1 MAIGFP
7 KSRRSGGPKT
17 TAGKLV
23 ASRNSLTTGVYSIQE
38 ALPGEDPSQLREL
51 EQSFL
56 QDLAPQGAVE
66 AALVHSLVVIAWKKL
81 RLERLE
87 YRYVRDKLNQKRTFL
102 EIENAGVK
110 SYPDGVGDY
119 LLDTKLIES
128 CDGKLAKEY
137 LRYCNILKECGWTEA
152 DLLRLKKESHKTF
165 TRLHEL
171 MLVECDY
178 SEISIFDMSTIR
190 YSFTDP
196 RQPIENVID
205 TLIGEAQAAIWVF
218 QNKEKLLQAHQ
229 QIQDKRLLSA
239 LQFERPQR
247 AADEL
252 DRSFF
257 KTLAELRKQQ
267 DWRARHDY
275 IDVASKAIE
284 KS

>member
-1 MAIGFP
+1 MSLGFH

-17 TAGKLV
+17 PAGKLV
-23 ASRNSLTTGVYSIQE
+23 ASQNSLKSGVYSVQAI
-38 ALPGEDPSQLREL
+38 LPGEDPAQLHEL
-51 EQSFL
+51 EQSFIE
-56 QDLAPQGAVE
+56 DFSPQGVVE

-87 YRYVRDKLNQKRTFL
+87 YRYIRDKLNQEPTFL
-102 EIENAGVK
+102 EIENTGVK
-110 SYPDGVGDY
+110 NYPDGVGNY

-128 CDGKLAKEY
+128 CDGELAKEY
-137 LRYCNILKECGWTEA
+137 LRYCNILKECGWTET
-152 DLLRLKKESHKTF
+152 DLLRLKKESLKTF
-165 TRLHEL
+165 TRLYEL
-171 MLVECDY
+171 MLVKCDY
-178 SEISIFDMSTIR
+178 SETSLFDMATIP
-190 YSFTDP
+190 YSFTHP

-205 TLIGEAQAAIWVF
+205 ILIGEAQAAIWVF

-229 QIQDKRLLSA
+229 QIRDKRLISA

-275 IDVASKAIE
+275 IDVTSKSIE
-284 KS
+284 KP

>member
-1 MAIGFP
+1 MYSVQAI
-7 KSRRSGGPKT
+7 
-17 TAGKLV
+17 
-23 ASRNSLTTGVYSIQE
+23 
-38 ALPGEDPSQLREL
+38 LPGEDPAQLHEL
-51 EQSFL
+51 EQLFIEDFS
-56 QDLAPQGAVE
+56 PQGVAE
-66 AALVHSLVVIAWKKL
+66 AALVHSLVLIAWKKL

-87 YRYVRDKLNQKRTFL
+87 YRHVRDMLNQKPTFL
-102 EIENAGVK
+102 EIENTSVK
-110 SYPDGVGDY
+110 NYPDGVGDY

-128 CDGKLAKEY
+128 CDGELAKEY

-152 DLLRLKKESHKTF
+152 DLMRLKKESHKTF
-165 TRLHEL
+165 TRLYEL

-178 SEISIFDMSTIR
+178 SEITIFDMSTIR
-190 YSFTDP
+190 YSFTHP

-205 TLIGEAQAAIWVF
+205 ALIGEAQAAIWVF

-229 QIQDKRLLSA
+229 QIRDKRLISA
-239 LQFERPQR
+239 LQFESSQR

-275 IDVASKAIE
+275 IDIASKAIE
-284 KS
+284 KP

>member
-1 MAIGFP
+1 MALGFP

-17 TAGKLV
+17 SAGKLA
-23 ASRNSLTTGVYSIQE
+23 ASQNSLKTGVYAIQE
-38 ALPGEDPSQLREL
+38 VLPGEDLSQLREL
-51 EQSFL
+51 EQLFV
-56 QDLAPQGAVE
+56 QDFAPQGSVE

-87 YRYVRDKLNQKRTFL
+87 YRYIRDKLNQEPTFL
-102 EIENAGVK
+102 EIENVGVK
-110 SYPDGVGDY
+110 DYPDGVGNY
-119 LLDTKLIES
+119 LLDTKLIDS
-128 CDGKLAKEY
+128 CDGELAKEY

-152 DLLRLKKESHKTF
+152 DLMRLKKESPKTF
-165 TRLHEL
+165 ARLYEL

-178 SEISIFDMSTIR
+178 SEISILDMATIR
-190 YSFTDP
+190 YSFTHP

-205 TLIGEAQAAIWVF
+205 ALISEAQAAIWVF
-218 QNKEKLLQAHQ
+218 KNKEKLLQAHQ
-229 QIQDKRLLSA
+229 QIQDKRLISA

-275 IDVASKAIE
+275 IDVASKAVE

>member
-17 TAGKLV
+17 TAGKLA
-23 ASRNSLTTGVYSIQE
+23 ASQNSLKTGVYSIQE
-38 ALPGEDPSQLREL
+38 VLPGEDSTQLQEL
-51 EQSFL
+51 EQSFV
-56 QDLAPQGAVE
+56 QDFSPHGVVE
-66 AALVHSLVVIAWKKL
+66 AALVHSLVLIAWKKL

-87 YRYVRDKLNQKRTFL
+87 YRYVRDKLNQKPTFL
-102 EIENAGVK
+102 EIENAGVRV
-110 SYPDGVGDY
+110 YPDGVGDY

-128 CDGKLAKEY
+128 CDGKLPKEY

-152 DLLRLKKESHKTF
+152 DLLRLKKESPKTF
-165 TRLHEL
+165 ARLYEL

-178 SEISIFDMSTIR
+178 SEISIIDMATIR
-190 YSFTDP
+190 YSFTHP
-196 RQPIENVID
+196 RQPIENVIHA
-205 TLIGEAQAAIWVF
+205 LISEAQAAIWVF

-229 QIQDKRLLSA
+229 QIRDKRLISA

-284 KS
+284 KP

>member
-17 TAGKLV
+17 TAGKLA
-23 ASRNSLTTGVYSIQE
+23 ASQNSLKTGVYSIQE
-38 ALPGEDPSQLREL
+38 VLPGEDPTQLQEL
-51 EQSFL
+51 EKSFV
-56 QDLAPQGAVE
+56 QDFSPRGVVE

-87 YRYVRDKLNQKRTFL
+87 YRYVRDKLNQKPTFL
-102 EIENAGVK
+102 EIENAGVRG
-110 SYPDGVGDY
+110 YPDGVGDY

-128 CDGKLAKEY
+128 CDGELPKEY

-152 DLLRLKKESHKTF
+152 DLLRLKKESPKTF
-165 TRLHEL
+165 TRLYEL

-178 SEISIFDMSTIR
+178 SEISIFDMATIR
-190 YSFTDP
+190 YSFTHP

-205 TLIGEAQAAIWVF
+205 ILISEAQAAIWVF
-218 QNKEKLLQAHQ
+218 QNKENLLQAHQ
-229 QIQDKRLLSA
+229 QIQDKRLISA